1 MLEAPRGLSTE
12 LIALR
17 RRGGDGQPLLR
28 DLHLTAAG
36 GIGDP
41 LRLRHGDGVA
51 VLDRGISRDLGELRL
66 RLRVRLR
73 LLLHDGDLLRDVL
86 RRGLRD
92 SLLFGGLLLT
102 RLLVDLFRLLS
113 RLLRSR
119 LRLLRLRR
127 RRLCLFLLNLRL
139 LRLLSR
145 SLLHGLL
152 LTSAVLSR
160 VVLTRSVLLSTL
172 LDILQIGGVMV
183 LRVQPLA
190 AGGEV
195 QVVAVHPAGPAVDAH
210 LIPGAA
216 ALPGQPYGDLRGD
229 SADHTVAD
237 PRACAEVLPD
247 RRRRGPALRRV
258 RGAADLSQV
267 VGV

>member
-1 MLEAPRGLSTE
+1 MFEAPRGLTTE

-41 LRLRHGDGVA
+41 LHLRNGDGVA
-51 VLDRGISRDLGELRL
+51 VLDRGISRDLGEL

-127 RRLCLFLLNLRL
+127 RCLCLFLLNLRL

-152 LTSAVLSR
+152 LTSAVLGR

-229 SADHTVAD
+229 AADHTVAD

-258 RGAADLSQV
+258 RGPADLSQV